1 MERIAGAGI
10 TPAHA
15 PATMGWLCGT
25 GKPRDAEC
33 GRGGRTMGG
42 TEQDLLKEIAGHL
55 RGLREIA
62 DVIKAELEAA
72 LELLRAID
80 EKTPPAPPPGH

>member
-1 MERIAGAGI
+1 
-10 TPAHA
+10 
-15 PATMGWLCGT
+15 
-25 GKPRDAEC
+25 
-33 GRGGRTMGG
+33 MGG